1 MADTSDTNEES
12 ETSDQADEADNELI
26 DDLRDGAG
34 CVEIWKHL
42 SERRGDE

>member
-1 MADTSDTNEES
+1 MADTSDTTEET
-12 ETSDQADEADNELI
+12 EPTDQADEADDELV

-42 SERRGDE
+42 SERRDDE